1 MEFIT
6 YTHDG
11 KAVIS
16 PAALTLSKLE
26 QEDMLELHALD
37 GAIVVTAKNRTA
49 VETVEVMSALMRL
62 VSSMSADLMCSFG
75 GDDGGVCDGDCGNC
89 CEGCADTIPVPAEAF
104 EDAGLLGKHLCAQV
118 IGNTVVIS
126 EDTEHGED

>member
-26 QEDMLELHALD
+26 REDMLELHALD
-37 GAIVVTAKNRTA
+37 GAIVLTGKHQTA
-49 VETVEVMSALMRL
+49 VETAEVMSALMRL
-62 VSSMSADLMCSFG
+62 VSSMSVDLMCSFD
-75 GDDGGVCDGDCGNC
+75 GDEGSICDGDCGNC
-89 CEGCADTIPVPAEAF
+89 CEGCADTIPVPTEAF
-104 EDAGLLGKHLCAQV
+104 ADAGLLGKHLCTQV

-126 EDTEHGED
+126 EDTEHREG